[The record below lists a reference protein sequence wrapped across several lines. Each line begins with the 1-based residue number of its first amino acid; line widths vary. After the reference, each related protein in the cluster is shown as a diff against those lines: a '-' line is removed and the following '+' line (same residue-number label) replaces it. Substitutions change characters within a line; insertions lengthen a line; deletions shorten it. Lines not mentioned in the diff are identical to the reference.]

1 MGSIWSEPETPAS
14 VATSISETGPESQV
28 SMATSVTET
37 DEERKLR
44 EEEMEQLKQRITA
57 LKNSNAF
64 EDTVKY

>member
-1 MGSIWSEPETPAS
+1 
-14 VATSISETGPESQV
+14 
-28 SMATSVTET
+28 MATSVTET